1 MGKTCAFQGQ
11 KCSTMP
17 SQWCFWENSWY
28 ILILTCIFTW
38 FEHWCPMAH
47 LNVCIPSI
55 IQCEPSTKKRMTKL
69 IKSPMETP
77 SAFSFLESSHQ
88 QNGSRLEW
96 TKICFT
102 PRHARTLEGFN
113 SWNSGGGFFWV
124 AWPWSKMWTE
134 RKSGREFPKSSHGHH
149 YKKSKVNSEQFPMD
163 GVWSILEDSCLLHP
177 KWRMF

>member
-1 MGKTCAFQGQ
+1 MCNLLLEVWEKPVHFKAQ
-11 KCSTMP
+11 KCSNMP
-17 SQWCFWENSWY
+17 C

-38 FEHWCPMAH
+38 FEHWCPMAYI
-47 LNVCIPSI
+47 NVCIPSI
-55 IQCEPSTKKRMTKL
+55 IHCEPSTKKRMTKL
-69 IKSPMETP
+69 TKSPMETP
-77 SAFSFLESSHQ
+77 STFSFLESSHQ

-102 PRHARTLEGFN
+102 PRHARTLKGFN

-149 YKKSKVNSEQFPMD
+149 CKKSKVNSVQFPMD
-163 GVWSILEDSCLLHP
+163 GSFDLFWKIRAKLHP
-177 KWRMF
+177 KCRMF